1 VHSASAAEIRSKVHV
16 EHFDLLFNELP
27 LIPEHVDQASHLR
40 CRVRRGVLHDICHG
54 SLEDRWPLRKNHP
67 ALEQKCPKLIDHRSA
82 SADPAIM
89 DPVDTLEVQLII
101 GLDWDKTH
109 VLPLDGSAI
118 ASASMKSFLFE
129 FTKGFT
135 N

>member
-1 VHSASAAEIRSKVHV
+1 MEARGSLASAQTP
-16 EHFDLLFNELP
+16 F
-27 LIPEHVDQASHLR
+27 
-40 CRVRRGVLHDICHG
+40 RVRT
-54 SLEDRWPLRKNHP
+54 
-67 ALEQKCPKLIDHRSA
+67 KCPEPIDHRRVP
-82 SADPAIM
+82 ADQAIT
-89 DPVDTLEVQLII
+89 DPVDTLQVQLII
-101 GLDWDKTH
+101 GLNWDKTH